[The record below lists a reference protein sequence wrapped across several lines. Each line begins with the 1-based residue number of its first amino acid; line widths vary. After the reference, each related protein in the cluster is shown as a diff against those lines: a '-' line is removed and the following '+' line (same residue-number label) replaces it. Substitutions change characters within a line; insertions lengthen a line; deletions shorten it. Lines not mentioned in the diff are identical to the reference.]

1 MEEKKKVNFKIIIPI
16 VIIIAIVIVAIV
28 GILIYSNSDLSKDYY
43 YFLQSGDY
51 QKAYKKAKNDSE
63 KQEIIQQNAVAYACK
78 IAFNGNISLII
89 GSKLENAWY
98 DKNKNIVLYLTNE
111 DYSSLNNKT
120 YIYITYKEDTQD
132 YECVCVS
139 RSPVY
144 KDNISLTDKYSS
156 TATNSTYASIG
167 NEIIRQGMAN
177 KMNEIMATE
186 NIIQSRTIGNVN
198 RYFNLAILDTVE
210 LFKPNE

>member
-16 VIIIAIVIVAIV
+16 VIAITIVIVAVV
-28 GILIYSNSDLSKDYY
+28 GKIIYSNSDMSKDYY

-51 QKAYKKAKNDSE
+51 EKAYEKAKNDNE
-63 KQEIIQQNAVAYACK
+63 KQEIIQQNVVAYACRL
-78 IAFNGNISLII
+78 AFNGNVSLAI

-98 DKNKNIVLYLTNE
+98 DKDKNIVLYLTNE
-111 DYSSLNNKT
+111 DYSSSHNKV
-120 YIYITYKEDTQD
+120 YIYMTYKEDTQD

-139 RSPVY
+139 RSPVS

-167 NEIIRQGMAN
+167 NEIIRQGMAS

-186 NIIQSRTIGNVN
+186 NVIQSRTIGNIN
-198 RYFNLAILDTVE
+198 RYFSLAILDTVE
-210 LFKPNE
+210 LFKVNE